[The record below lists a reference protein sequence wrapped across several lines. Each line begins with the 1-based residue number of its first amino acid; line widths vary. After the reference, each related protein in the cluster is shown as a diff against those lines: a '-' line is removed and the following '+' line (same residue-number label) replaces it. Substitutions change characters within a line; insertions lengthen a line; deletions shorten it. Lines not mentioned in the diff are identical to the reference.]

1 MVNSTVA
8 LCNLALTR
16 LGSERIASITE
27 TSKPAILCNQ
37 YYQQSVDDV
46 IRSYP
51 WKCATARQQLAALDI
66 TDNYTPYTYA
76 YQMPNDC
83 LRMVSLLDEGFE
95 NATDEYIIEQRRI
108 YTDLSPAY
116 IKYLKRPESV
126 LEIDSHVVDIIAS
139 KLAFNIAFSLTQSQN
154 ISAQMAQEY
163 QMAYQ
168 KAMMADGLES
178 KDIDPSDWWV
188 E

>member
-16 LGSERIASITE
+16 LGSDRIASITE
-27 TSKPAILCNQ
+27 TSKPALLCNQ

-46 IRSYP
+46 IRSYQ

-66 TDNYTPYTYA
+66 DDNYTPYAYA

-83 LRMVSLLDEGFE
+83 LRMIVLLDDSFDT
-95 NATDEYIIEQRRI
+95 ATDEYIIEGRRI

-116 IKYLKRPESV
+116 IKYMKRPESV
-126 LEIDSHVVDIIAS
+126 LEIDSHVIEIIAS
-139 KLAFNIAFSLTQSQN
+139 KLAYNIAFSLTQSQN

-163 QMAYQ
+163 QIAHQ
-168 KAMMADGLES
+168 KAMMADGLET
-178 KDIDPSDWWV
+178 KDVEPSDWWV

>member
-37 YYQQSVDDV
+37 YLQQSIDDV
-46 IRSYP
+46 IRSFQ
-51 WKCATARQQLAALDI
+51 WKCATSRGQLASLDI
-66 TDNYTPYTYA
+66 DDNYTPYTYA

-83 LRMVSLLDEGFE
+83 LRLIALLDDGFE
-95 NATDEYIIEQRRI
+95 PSSYEYVIEGRRI
-108 YTDLSPAY
+108 YTDLTPAY
-116 IKYLKRPESV
+116 CRYMKRPESV
-126 LEIDSHVVDIIAS
+126 IEIDSHVIDAVSS
-139 KLAFNIAFSLTQSQN
+139 KLASNIAFSLTQNQQ
-154 ISAQMAQEY
+154 IAVQMAQEY

-168 KAMMADGLES
+168 KAIMMDGIET
-178 KDIDPSDWWV
+178 KDIDSSDWWV
-188 E
+188 D